1 MLLNRHRIAKLI
13 ELADLERRLAGPER
27 MLREEDVALL
37 VKAAYDDASD
47 AARAAFMARVQP
59 MPVTTWP
66 WSAVQVK
73 FVRGGGG
80 VVAAGGGGRAIVGF
94 TPTPAAV
101 TPPALLLI
109 RGEAESADVE
119 PGNRLPDRGTPDGA
133 PWEPLYKALD
143 SWDTQ
148 TIARWIGP
156 QGWISPSGAGQPQNT
171 EDGATSGQP
180 AGAMGGSPG
189 DSTPPAPQPP
199 AASTF
204 SWRSPAVVAVGT
216 TVASTIGVVLFSLR
230 RRRAPAAVAPQQETP

>member
-1 MLLNRHRIAKLI
+1 MLLNQHRIATLI
-13 ELADLERRLAGPER
+13 ELSDLERRIVGPER
-27 MLREEDVALL
+27 QLREENVALL
-37 VKAAYDDASD
+37 IKAAYDDASE
-47 AARAAFMARVQP
+47 AARAAFMARMQS
-59 MPVTTWP
+59 MPVTAWP

-94 TPTPAAV
+94 SPTPAAV

-189 DSTPPAPQPP
+189 GSTPPAPQPP